1 MSNYYELTI
10 DQGST
15 FAITVELKDYFTND
29 PLNLTGYTA
38 RSQIRKDYN
47 SSTSNNFTVAIQDA
61 ANGNISMSMT
71 ASNTSNL
78 KAGRYVYDLEI
89 EETVSSEITRV
100 LQGVAIVTPQVTR

>member
-29 PLNLTGYTA
+29 PLDLNGYTA

-47 SSTSNNFTVAIQDA
+47 STTSNSFTVSVQDA
-61 ANGNISMSMT
+61 SNGNISMSMT
-71 ASNTSNL
+71 ASNTANL

-89 EETVSSEITRV
+89 EETATTEVTRV

>member
-29 PLNLTGYTA
+29 PLDLNGYTA

-47 SSTSNNFTVAIQDA
+47 STTSNSFTVSVQDA
-61 ANGNISMSMT
+61 SNGNISISMT
-71 ASNTSNL
+71 ASNTANL
-78 KAGRYVYDLEI
+78 KAGRYVYDVELVETATGKVERII
-89 EETVSSEITRV
+89 E
-100 LQGVAIVTPQVTR
+100 GIVTIYPEATK

>member
-47 SSTSNNFTVAIQDA
+47 SSTSNNFTVSIQDA